1 MTIGCSPCP
10 VCVKPEDGFH
20 IDLDD
25 FLMGL
30 LTMANELVRIHVAY
44 DHMFYKESPLFSQ

>member
-1 MTIGCSPCP
+1 MGVLI
-10 VCVKPEDGFH
+10 VAVKVRREDGFH

-30 LTMANELVRIHVAY
+30 LTMASELVIIIIT
-44 DHMFYKESPLFSQ
+44 LN